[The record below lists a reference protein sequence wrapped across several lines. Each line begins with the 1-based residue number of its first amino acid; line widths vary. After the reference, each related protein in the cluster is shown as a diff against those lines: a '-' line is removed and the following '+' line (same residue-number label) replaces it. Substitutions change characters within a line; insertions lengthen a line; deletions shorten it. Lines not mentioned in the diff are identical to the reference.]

1 MVFFVDFHQPLSLII
16 GHIVL

>member
-1 MVFFVDFHQPLSLII
+1 MTFFVDFHQPLSLII